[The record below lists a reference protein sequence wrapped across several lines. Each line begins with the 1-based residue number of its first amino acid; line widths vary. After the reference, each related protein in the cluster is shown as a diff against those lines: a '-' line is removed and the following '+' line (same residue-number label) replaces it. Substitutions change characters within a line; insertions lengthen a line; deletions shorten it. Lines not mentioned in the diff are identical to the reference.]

1 MSSNSRKWLSTRDI
15 AELSGYSRRH
25 ITRMVAAVPR
35 RSWLYR
41 EGWIVKAGPNYR
53 VLDCFPLRHFILKLG
68 LKARWISFLRHMIEC
83 EAMFYSTGRS
93 MYDNPKATR
102 EIPDQQKRSLRY
114 RAVKLAAAAF
124 ADVLVSHPGALVWE
138 PGHWDKEDGAM
149 VWHEGAW
156 QLRAGHPAEDA
167 WMQMLCEAHPDGD
180 KYRAMLEEAA
190 ERQHSGEERRDG
202 YFRELAEI
210 DYASTLAGK

>member
-1 MSSNSRKWLSTRDI
+1 
-15 AELSGYSRRH
+15 
-25 ITRMVAAVPR
+25 
-35 RSWLYR
+35 
-41 EGWIVKAGPNYR
+41 
-53 VLDCFPLRHFILKLG
+53 
-68 LKARWISFLRHMIEC
+68 MIEC